1 MIKIDFHIHTIPTS
15 KDANFEFSL
24 DKLEQYVLDKKLDA
38 IAITNHNVFS
48 KDNFNEITKRL
59 NVKVF
64 PGIEVDL
71 EGGHILVIADPLEID
86 SFIEKSASI
95 KEEFESKHDISIAYF
110 KNIFSDVG
118 HYLFIPHYDKK
129 PKVPKQI
136 LSLLGSSIFCGE
148 VGNPNKF
155 IRQYKSE
162 DEITPVIFSDFR
174 PNDNITIFP
183 NSQTYLD
190 VTSIEFSTIKECLK
204 DKKKVYLNNKR
215 ERSLFPILNDGTLAS
230 TGLNVIVGKRSTGK
244 TYTIDHIF
252 SSYSPQHIKY
262 VRQFELIEKD
272 SEKAEK
278 EFNKS
283 VSNKGAKFTDE
294 YLTEF
299 KNVVNS
305 LEQIDLTSDEADCEN
320 YIASLKDYAIES
332 DKLDSF
338 AKVPLFKE
346 QKYSIPPNE
355 ELPIL
360 IKATLALLESDKYKQ
375 LIENYVSRKQL
386 IDLLCALNNEFISV
400 EIERRKYQRTNLIL
414 DSVKKKLEVKSNAT
428 SVSTFDC
435 LLYAKDKL
443 TVDEFEKL
451 VKAMKRKKIIRREE
465 VGKFYIQAIRRPIE
479 SLDDLHSLFGQK
491 GQFRELLKSYEN
503 PFSFFKNLRSL
514 PQVKENDVYKGFFI
528 IEYSILNE
536 NGYPVSG
543 GQRAEFNLEQKLSD
557 SDNCEMLLI
566 DEPESSFDNIF
577 LKKEIDSKIKELSQ
591 KMPVFISTHNNV
603 VGASIKPDY
612 ILYTEM
618 KMIDG
623 APVFKVYGG
632 EAGAKELSAS
642 DGTKIKNYKLTMD
655 CLEGGVDSYNER
667 SDSYENIKD

>member
-48 KDNFNEITKRL
+48 KDNFNEITQRL

-71 EGGHILVIADPLEID
+71 EGGHILVITDPLEID
-86 SFIEKSASI
+86 SFIEKTASI
-95 KEEFESKHDISIAYF
+95 KEEFESKHDISIEYF

-155 IRQYKSE
+155 IRQYKSD

-174 PNDNITIFP
+174 PNDNITIFS

-252 SSYSPQHIKY
+252 SSYNPQHIKY

-346 QKYSIPPNE
+346 QKYSIPSNE

-360 IKATLALLESDKYKQ
+360 IKATLALLKSDKYKQ
-375 LIENYVSRKQL
+375 LIENYVSRKKL

-400 EIERRKYQRTNLIL
+400 EIERRKYQSTNLIL

-443 TVDEFEKL
+443 IVDEFEKL

-623 APVFKVYGG
+623 TPVFKVYGG